1 MEESVRSAS
10 LRKDQCVRILNVARD
25 VCGGDRGL
33 CSIFGVLGRGTAE
46 LLLHDAD
53 AARDLGAVGAV
64 VAQQEGG
71 LAEVADELGDV
82 HFGQRRC
89 RLPWQLGCAGV
100 HVEGHYRA
108 EASAKCIASCGDVAR
123 NFLDLGC
130 PMRCVVHCHARPL
143 FSVLSFSPT
152 ALACPVVSPCS
163 LITRPRSAPL
173 RKSTQASG
181 DARADIDMP

>member
-10 LRKDQCVRILNVARD
+10 LCKDQCVRILNVARD

-89 RLPWQLGCAGV
+89 RLPWQLGVLECMWRGTTERKLAPSV
-100 HVEGHYRA
+100 SHR
-108 EASAKCIASCGDVAR
+108 
-123 NFLDLGC
+123 
-130 PMRCVVHCHARPL
+130 VVM
-143 FSVLSFSPT
+143 
-152 ALACPVVSPCS
+152 S
-163 LITRPRSAPL
+163 LETFWI
-173 RKSTQASG
+173 
-181 DARADIDMP
+181 